1 MSMSDSMQ
9 TDTNDTVAKYLLKLT
24 IPQLNELRYI
34 VTYEEFEK
42 LKLIRRR
49 ANNRHYSKCSRANK
63 ANAKKP
69 KNEHIIINVAEEEQ
83 GEQGE

>member
-9 TDTNDTVAKYLLKLT
+9 TDTNNSVSKYLLNLT

-69 KNEHIIINVAEEEQ
+69 KNEHIIINVAEGEH